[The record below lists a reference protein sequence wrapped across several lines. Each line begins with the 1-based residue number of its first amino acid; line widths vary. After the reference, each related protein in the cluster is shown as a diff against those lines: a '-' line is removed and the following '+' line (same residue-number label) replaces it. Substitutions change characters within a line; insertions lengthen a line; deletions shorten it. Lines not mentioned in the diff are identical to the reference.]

1 MAPAASSLGGRRAEA
16 FLEMMAAERGAAQ
29 NTIDSYRRDL
39 NDFAGFLAKQ
49 GWALDGADG
58 DDLRAYLAD
67 LDRRAYGART
77 VARRL
82 SALRQFHRFLVSEG
96 VRPDDP
102 TQQID
107 APRRARPLP
116 KILTEEEVERILDA
130 AQRMDGAEGLRLVAL
145 MELLYATGMRVSE
158 LVGMP
163 VSALDR
169 EGRFILIRG
178 KGDKERLIPITESAR
193 AAVEAYLAVRARHT
207 PGKGTPG
214 KGTPGA
220 AAGAP
225 GARAGGK
232 WLFPSRG
239 SQGHLTRQRFAQL
252 LKELAV
258 AAEIIPSRVSPHVLR
273 HAFAT
278 HLLNHGADLRSVQR
292 MLGHADIS
300 TTQIYTH
307 VLDERLKSLVNEGHP
322 LSAVRRCSG

>member
-1 MAPAASSLGGRRAEA
+1 MARAPSSLGDRRAEA

-39 NDFAGFLAKQ
+39 SDFAGFLARQ
-49 GWALDGADG
+49 GRAPDGAEG

-130 AQRMDGAEGLRLVAL
+130 AQRMEGAEGLRLVAL

-163 VSALDR
+163 LAALDR

-193 AAVEAYLAVRARHT
+193 AAVQAYLAVRARHM
-207 PGKGTPG
+207 PGKGAPG
-214 KGTPGA
+214 D
-220 AAGAP
+220 AAGRS
-225 GARAGGK
+225 GGNAGGK

-252 LKELAV
+252 LKDLAV
-258 AAEIIPSRVSPHVLR
+258 AAGITPSRVSPHVLR

-307 VLDERLKSLVNEGHP
+307 VLDERLKSLVSEGHP
-322 LSAVRRCSG
+322 LSALRRRSG